1 LHTPDGSDADRR
13 ANLTACELIAEC
25 ARKLDDAA
33 VWEEF
38 YLRYRRKI
46 LTYLWRTLRM
56 SGGRPHE
63 FLQVADDWV
72 QEVFAKLVKNN
83 GRIIRSF
90 RGTTDVSVNAFL
102 ASIAVSTVADQRRS
116 QRAGRRRSQL
126 VPFEDIQ
133 EAEIPSSRPDT
144 TVSTLLDLID
154 VEKALKEDGESK
166 NPERDLL
173 IFQLHFVEGLTPRE
187 MSSIPGFKL
196 TVSGLEKV
204 LTRLKSRLSRRAS
217 NKV

>member
-1 LHTPDGSDADRR
+1 LKTQDPFDTARR
-13 ANLTACELIAEC
+13 SGLTACELVAEC

-46 LTYLWRTLRM
+46 LTYLWRAFRM

-63 FLQVADDWV
+63 FLQLADDWV

-83 GRIIRSF
+83 GRVIRSF
-90 RGTTDVSVNAFL
+90 RGLTEVSVNAFL

-116 QRAGRRRSQL
+116 QRASRRRSQL
-126 VPFEDIQ
+126 VPFEDLQ
-133 EAEIPSSRPDT
+133 ETSILSGRPDA
-144 TVSTLLDLID
+144 TVSALLDLID

-173 IFQLHFVEGLTPRE
+173 IFRLHFVEGLSPRE

-204 LTRLKSRLSRRAS
+204 LKRLRSRLMRRAEQ
-217 NKV
+217 